1 MAIVTFYYL
10 DGRVV
15 KKGPRIRIS
24 KKNHKYWV
32 WPAGPHTPGSK
43 PLFSVGYAELHAV
56 NRTGRKGMELT
67 KDDGAKFVK
76 GGYNQRY

>member
-1 MAIVTFYYL
+1 MAIVTFFYL

-15 KKGPRIRIS
+15 KKGPGVRVS

-32 WPAGPHTPGSK
+32 WNEGKHIPGAK

-67 KDDGAKFVK
+67 KNDGSKFKK
-76 GGYNQRY
+76 GGYYQTY

>member
-10 DGRVV
+10 DGRIVR
-15 KKGPRIRIS
+15 KGPGIRIS

-32 WPAGPHTPGSK
+32 WPKGPHIKGIK

-67 KDDGAKFVK
+67 NDQGQKFK
-76 GGYNQRY
+76 KSGYNAY